1 MDASRTREV
10 THAQSPWS
18 WVLIGT
24 VGMVLVAAIIIAL
37 QGNTDD
43 ITLRAPAEVQSQVER
58 TTKDDV
64 LHGRGL
70 VDVKA
75 AATEFTGSVTEVRE
89 GGAYAGAIP
98 LGTPDSF
105 DAVREY
111 PTSVP
116 AFTGNGPSAFTE
128 VREGGG
134 YAAGDVTAQD
144 PTPGSAP
151 GR

>member
-1 MDASRTREV
+1 MDASRTREM

-24 VGMVLVAAIIIAL
+24 VGMVLVAAIVLAL
-37 QGNTDD
+37 QGNTGD
-43 ITLRAPAEVQSQVER
+43 ITLRTPAEAQSQVEP
-58 TTKDDV
+58 TEKDDV

-75 AATEFTGSVTEVRE
+75 GAAEFTGPATDVRE

-105 DAVREY
+105 DAVREN

-116 AFTGNGPSAFTE
+116 AFTGDGPGAFTE

-134 YAAGDVTAQD
+134 YGGSDATAQD

>member
-10 THAQSPWS
+10 THGQSPWS

-24 VGMVLVAAIIIAL
+24 IGMILVAAIVL
-37 QGNTDD
+37 TLRGNTGDV
-43 ITLRAPAEVQSQVER
+43 TLRAPEQAQSQAEPAA
-58 TTKDDV
+58 TDDV

-70 VDVKA
+70 VDAKMG
-75 AATEFTGSVTEVRE
+75 TGEFTGPATEVRE
-89 GGAYAGAIP
+89 GGEYAGAIP

-116 AFTGNGPSAFTE
+116 AFAGNGDAFTE
-128 VREGGG
+128 SREGGSYG
-134 YAAGDVTAQD
+134 GSDETAQD